1 MIGSREAGFAS
12 ALALAGICACAT
24 RIPPPEAPPDP
35 APMAQEAEAPPQER
49 PAGPEP
55 ESEPEPE
62 SGLGPEAEPAMR
74 EAARDSA
81 VDPLPAEASRAARA
95 IDDLNAFRGSRG
107 LPPVRLAPALSEAA
121 EAHVEDLAARGV
133 VTTRSLDGAGVLE
146 RVRASGYAPAAAAS
160 LVAGG
165 YDSFEAALGAWR
177 SDRVQKDRLLLPD
190 VAEAGIAF
198 AEAPDSEYRYY
209 VELLLAEPR

>member
-24 RIPPPEAPPDP
+24 RIPPPETPPEP

-55 ESEPEPE
+55 EPE
-62 SGLGPEAEPAMR
+62 SGLGPEPEPAMR

-81 VDPLPAEASRAARA
+81 ADSLPAEASRAARA
-95 IDDLNAFRGSRG
+95 IDDLNAFRASRG
-107 LPPVRLAPALSEAA
+107 LPPVRLTPALSEAA

-165 YDSFEAALGAWR
+165 YDSFEGALGAWR

>member
-24 RIPPPEAPPDP
+24 RIPPPETPPEP

-55 ESEPEPE
+55 E
-62 SGLGPEAEPAMR
+62 PAMR

-81 VDPLPAEASRAARA
+81 ADSLPAEASRAARA
-95 IDDLNAFRGSRG
+95 IDDLNAFRASRG
-107 LPPVRLAPALSEAA
+107 LPPVRLTPALSEAA

-165 YDSFEAALGAWR
+165 YDSFEGALGAWR